1 MRKASYCA
9 VAVVFLL
16 SSRINPALGQDGAGL
31 YKLLCATCHDGGNER
46 APARETL
53 RQMTPE
59 RVLTA
64 MESGPMLPMASNR
77 TTGERRVLAEF
88 VSGKRLSRPLNTTP
102 APQAMCRPGANRL
115 ANPLSGALWNGWGS
129 NTSNTRFQDNAGAG
143 FTAAD
148 VPRLKVKWAFGF
160 PGDITTN
167 AQPIV
172 AGGRGSVG
180 RPGGG

>member
-16 SSRINPALGQDGAGL
+16 FSRINPALGQDGAGL

-88 VSGKRLSRPLNTTP
+88 VSGKRLSRPLNTIW
-102 APQAMCRPGANRL
+102 AGSRHNYRVEYDGERLNFRPQASFAKAG
-115 ANPLSGALWNGWGS
+115 LSGNLL
-129 NTSNTRFQDNAGAG
+129 
-143 FTAAD
+143 
-148 VPRLKVKWAFGF
+148 P
-160 PGDITTN
+160 
-167 AQPIV
+167 
-172 AGGRGSVG
+172 
-180 RPGGG
+180 